1 MESYLFQ
8 IPFLSVFSGR
18 STLNE
23 ILKGGMFPKRMRI
36 KMDGTKMHCF
46 ERRECWNVKVCTC
59 VQFQHSFFIV
69 QGDEEERAKLNGKK
83 REWTEAIWFYF
94 FR

>member
-36 KMDGTKMHCF
+36 KMDETKMHCF
-46 ERRECWNVKVCTC
+46 ERGGC
-59 VQFQHSFFIV
+59 
-69 QGDEEERAKLNGKK
+69 
-83 REWTEAIWFYF
+83 
-94 FR
+94 